1 MYWNEYKAK
10 SENKNTTDEYRYF
23 VESNFV
29 GVYKLFVLIYSKTKK
44 SMLKDLKPDI
54 RYYLPKGVIKNY
66 HVIINGKN
74 FHDQPVDSDIK
85 RYEEINRVINKTSWR
100 FQHLKKLDA
109 NGNATGSGN
118 EQCMFVLT
126 ILERIKE
133 RGQTCFQGSVTV
145 LWKMANFQEIRA
157 KLTNA
162 QLNKLKYPARNHAGT
177 TLKITRKNF
186 QDFKTFKNYHM
197 NYS

>member
-1 MYWNEYKAK
+1 MYWNEYKTK
-10 SENKNTTDEYRYF
+10 IENKNTTDEYRYF

-85 RYEEINRVINKTSWR
+85 RYEEINRVINKTS
-100 FQHLKKLDA
+100 
-109 NGNATGSGN
+109 
-118 EQCMFVLT
+118 
-126 ILERIKE
+126 
-133 RGQTCFQGSVTV
+133 
-145 LWKMANFQEIRA
+145 
-157 KLTNA
+157 
-162 QLNKLKYPARNHAGT
+162 
-177 TLKITRKNF
+177 
-186 QDFKTFKNYHM
+186 
-197 NYS
+197 